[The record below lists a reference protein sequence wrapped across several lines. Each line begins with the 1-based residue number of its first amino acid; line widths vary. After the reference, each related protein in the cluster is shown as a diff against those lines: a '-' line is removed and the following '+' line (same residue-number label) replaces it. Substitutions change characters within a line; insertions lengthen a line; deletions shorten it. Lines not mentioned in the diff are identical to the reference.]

1 VGEDDSPVARTVCT
15 PEPVGRI
22 AGTMVGVT
30 RIVTAAS
37 PSDRACPGGPPG
49 GAGRAADLP
58 VHSFGVT
65 AAATG
70 SSSLLS

>member
-37 PSDRACPGGPPG
+37 PSDTACPGGPPG
-49 GAGRAADLP
+49 GAG
-58 VHSFGVT
+58 
-65 AAATG
+65 
-70 SSSLLS
+70 